1 MLPVLLGPILMM
13 IILVIIVCGLMCF
26 FCYRAKKHSSRQQM
40 YQPHYQPIN
49 LQPFHPAGEAIV
61 QSEFLISDDSIVKFQ
76 IDFG

>member
-1 MLPVLLGPILMM
+1 
-13 IILVIIVCGLMCF
+13 
-26 FCYRAKKHSSRQQM
+26 M

-49 LQPFHPAGEAIV
+49 LQPFHPGGEAIV